1 MNKYL
6 IIFLFLVIAVN
17 GVFAQPVKPND
28 QNGDQQQKVQ
38 KFEEEEGQ
46 GIPPVP
52 QPPIGQANAIE
63 EVPQLGGVPQPEGW
77 MHLLWGYCSLL

>member
-28 QNGDQQQKVQ
+28 QNGDQH
-38 KFEEEEGQ
+38 FEEEEEVKV
-46 GIPPVP
+46 PTVPVLVA
-52 QPPIGQANAIE
+52 QPPIVQAVAIE
-63 EVPQLGGVPQPEGW
+63 EVPQPDGVPQPEGW
-77 MHLLWGYCSLL
+77 MHWLWGYCSLL